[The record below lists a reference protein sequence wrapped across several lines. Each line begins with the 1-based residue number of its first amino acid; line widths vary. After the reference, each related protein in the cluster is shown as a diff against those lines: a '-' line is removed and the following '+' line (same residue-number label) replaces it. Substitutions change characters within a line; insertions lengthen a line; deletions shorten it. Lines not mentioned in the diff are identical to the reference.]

1 MDKNYQRYILDYN
14 ILSENI
20 YRQAFDNITMEI
32 INELNYLVEVD
43 WGDRYKAKG
52 KLLLIVSFPREESPL
67 LRESINNEMG
77 NCLNDLQIK
86 ALRSL
91 DPVLPSNENSLLSD
105 DFKRV
110 VKKVRE
116 EVQREFRRCLE
127 STPSFNSVFKGYGR
141 FISIDL
147 ALVQDILA

>member
-1 MDKNYQRYILDYN
+1 MDKNYQGYILDCN

-32 INELNYLVEVD
+32 DELNYLVEVD

-52 KLLLIVSFPREESPL
+52 KLLLIVSFPREESPM
-67 LRESINNEMG
+67 LRKAINNEIG
-77 NCLNDLQIK
+77 KCLNDLQIK
-86 ALRSL
+86 AKRSL

-110 VKKVRE
+110 VKEVRE
-116 EVQREFRRCLE
+116 EVQREFWRCLE
-127 STPSFNSVFKGYGR
+127 SAPSFSSIFKDYGR

-147 ALVQDILA
+147 VLVQDILA